1 MENLS
6 TAADSDDGDN
16 KLGHVGQLC
25 FLGRFGFQWPLATL
39 EVEITNSP

>member
-1 MENLS
+1 MA

-25 FLGRFGFQWPLATL
+25 FLRAFWISVAVG
-39 EVEITNSP
+39 